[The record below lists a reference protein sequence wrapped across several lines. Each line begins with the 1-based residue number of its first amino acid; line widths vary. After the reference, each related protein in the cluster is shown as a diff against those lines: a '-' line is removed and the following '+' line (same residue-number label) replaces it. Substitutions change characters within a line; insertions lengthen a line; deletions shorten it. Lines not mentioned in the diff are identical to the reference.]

1 MIKIFTSYLIFI
13 FASWSLSARNIGE
26 TEITTDEGIEVF
38 QNEKFYLL
46 KKNVQ
51 IISDTF
57 SLSGD
62 EVKVFF
68 NKDLYD
74 ITTIY
79 ADGLELKLF
88 GDIFFIQ
95 KVILNAEA
103 NGINAIGNSM
113 EIYLIDEKIIVIG
126 LNSKLHLKNTIMLSD
141 GRIEVNNK
149 DGIFVLTGPNSSM
162 SSEGINITGENI
174 DGQFSTIDENR
185 EVIKLNVKDE
195 KISNIKTTDVD
206 MYANKVI
213 YDKKNSI
220 IELFENVKI
229 IRGNEI
235 ITGDYGI
242 LNTDTN
248 SYKVKSNN
256 SNKVKVII
264 TENNE

>member
-1 MIKIFTSYLIFI
+1 MIKIFISYLIII
-13 FASWSLSARNIGE
+13 FFSWNLLARNVGE

-62 EVKVFF
+62 KVKVIFD
-68 NKDLYD
+68 KDLYD
-74 ITTIY
+74 ITTIF
-79 ADGLELKLF
+79 ADGN
-88 GDIFFIQ
+88 
-95 KVILNAEA
+95 VILNAEA
-103 NGINAIGNSM
+103 NGISANGN
-113 EIYLIDEKIIVIG
+113 IIDIFLNDEKIIVRG
-126 LNSKLHLKNTIMLSD
+126 LNSKLYLENTLMLSD
-141 GRIEVNNK
+141 GTIEVSNK
-149 DGIFVLTGPNSSM
+149 NGFFAITGSNSSL
-162 SSEGINITGENI
+162 SSEDINITGENI
-174 DGQFSTIDENR
+174 DGQFSTTNENR
-185 EVIKLNVKDE
+185 EIIILNVRDE
-195 KISNIKTTDVD
+195 KISNIKTNDVD
-206 MYANKVI
+206 MYANKAI

-220 IELFENVKI
+220 IELFESVKV

-235 ITGDYGI
+235 ITGDYGT
-242 LNTDTN
+242 LDTDTN

>member
-1 MIKIFTSYLIFI
+1 MIKIFISYLIFI
-13 FASWSLSARNIGE
+13 FASWNLLARSAGE

-79 ADGLELKLF
+79 ADG
-88 GDIFFIQ
+88 
-95 KVILNAEA
+95 KVILNADV

-113 EIYLIDEKIIVIG
+113 EIFLIDEKIIVRG
-126 LNSKLHLKNTIMLSD
+126 LNSKLYLKNTIMLSD

-149 DGIFVLTGPNSSM
+149 DGSFVLTGPNSSM
-162 SSEGINITGENI
+162 SSEDINITGENI
-174 DGQFSTIDENR
+174 DGQFSTINENR

-195 KISNIKTTDVD
+195 KLSNIKTNDVD
-206 MYANKVI
+206 MYANKAI

-235 ITGDYGI
+235 ITGDYGT
-242 LNTDTN
+242 LDTDTN

>member
-1 MIKIFTSYLIFI
+1 MIKILISYLIFI
-13 FASWSLSARNIGE
+13 FASWSLLARGVGE

-57 SLSGD
+57 SLSAN

-79 ADGLELKLF
+79 ADG
-88 GDIFFIQ
+88 
-95 KVILNAEA
+95 KVILNADV

-113 EIYLIDEKIIVIG
+113 EIYLIDEKIIVRG
-126 LNSKLHLKNTIMLSD
+126 LNSKLHLENIIMLSD

-149 DGIFVLTGPNSSM
+149 NGIFLLAGPNSFM
-162 SSEGINITGENI
+162 SSEDINITGENI
-174 DGQFSTIDENR
+174 DGQFSTNDENR
-185 EVIKLNVKDE
+185 EIIKLNVKDE
-195 KISNIKTTDVD
+195 KISNIKTADVD
-206 MYANKVI
+206 MYANNAI
-213 YDKKNSI
+213 YNKKNSI

-235 ITGDYGI
+235 ITGDYGT
-242 LNTDTN
+242 LDTDTN

>member
-46 KKNVQ
+46 KKNVK

-62 EVKVFF
+62 KVKVIF

-74 ITTIY
+74 ITTIF
-79 ADGLELKLF
+79 ADGN
-88 GDIFFIQ
+88 
-95 KVILNAEA
+95 VILNAEA
-103 NGINAIGNSM
+103 NGISAEGNSM
-113 EIYLIDEKIIVIG
+113 EIFLNDEKIIVRG
-126 LNSKLHLKNTIMLSD
+126 LDSKLYLENTLMLSD
-141 GRIEVNNK
+141 GTIEVSNK
-149 DGIFVLTGPNSSM
+149 DGVFSITGHNSSM
-162 SSEGINITGENI
+162 TSEDINITGKNI
-174 DGQFSTIDENR
+174 DGQFSTIDDNK

-195 KISNIKTTDVD
+195 KISNIKTNDVD
-206 MYANKVI
+206 MYANKAI

-220 IELFENVKI
+220 IELFENVKV

-235 ITGDYGI
+235 ITGDYGT
-242 LNTDTN
+242 LDTDTN

>member
-1 MIKIFTSYLIFI
+1 MIKIIISYLIFI
-13 FASWSLSARNIGE
+13 FASWGLLARNVGE

-51 IISDTF
+51 ITSDEF

-62 EVKVFF
+62 KVKVFF
-68 NKDLYD
+68 NNDLYD

-79 ADGLELKLF
+79 ADG
-88 GDIFFIQ
+88 Q
-95 KVILNAEA
+95 VILNSET
-103 NGINAIGNSM
+103 NGINAKGISM
-113 EIYLIDEKIIVIG
+113 EIFVNDEKIIVQG
-126 LNSKLHLKNTIMLSD
+126 KNSELYLENTIMLSD
-141 GRIEVNNK
+141 GIIEVNNK
-149 DGIFVLTGPNSSM
+149 EGTFFINGSNSRM
-162 SSEGINITGENI
+162 SSEDIDINGENI
-174 DGQFSTIDENR
+174 KGQFSIVDEIK
-185 EVIKLNVKDE
+185 EVIKLNVEDE

-206 MYANKVI
+206 MYAMKAI

-220 IELFENVKI
+220 IELFENVKV

-235 ITGDYGI
+235 ITGDYGK
-242 LNTDTN
+242 LDTDTN

-256 SNKVKVII
+256 SNKVKVLI

>member
-1 MIKIFTSYLIFI
+1 MIKILISYLIFI
-13 FASWSLSARNIGE
+13 FASWSLLARNGGE

-57 SLSGD
+57 SLSAN

-79 ADGLELKLF
+79 ADG
-88 GDIFFIQ
+88 
-95 KVILNAEA
+95 KVILNADV
-103 NGINAIGNSM
+103 NGINALGNSM
-113 EIYLIDEKIIVIG
+113 EIFLIDKKIIVRG
-126 LNSKLHLKNTIMLSD
+126 LNSKLYLEKTIMSSN
-141 GRIEVNNK
+141 GKIEVNNK
-149 DGIFVLTGPNSSM
+149 DGIFVLTGPDSSM
-162 SSEGINITGENI
+162 SSEDINITGDNI
-174 DGQFSTIDENR
+174 DGQFSTINEKK
-185 EVIKLNVKDE
+185 EIIKLNVKDKE
-195 KISNIKTTDVD
+195 ISNIKTNDLD
-206 MYANKVI
+206 MYAKKAI

-220 IELFENVKI
+220 IELFENVKV

-235 ITGDYGI
+235 ITGDYGT
-242 LNTDTN
+242 LDTNTN
-248 SYKVKSNN
+248 SYKVKSNK
-256 SNKVKVII
+256 SNKVKIII

>member
-13 FASWSLSARNIGE
+13 FASWYLLARNVGE
-26 TEITTDEGIEVF
+26 TEITTEEGFEVF

-79 ADGLELKLF
+79 ADG
-88 GDIFFIQ
+88 Q
-95 KVILNAEA
+95 VILNADV
-103 NGINAIGNSM
+103 NRINAIGNSM
-113 EIYLIDEKIIVIG
+113 EIYLIDEKIIVRG
-126 LNSKLHLKNTIMLSD
+126 LKSKLYLENTVMLSD
-141 GRIEVNNK
+141 GTIEVSNK
-149 DGIFVLTGPNSSM
+149 EGVFTITGPNSSM
-162 SSEGINITGENI
+162 TSDNINITGENI
-174 DGQFSTIDENR
+174 DGQFSTINENR

-195 KISNIKTTDVD
+195 KISNIKTNDVD
-206 MYANKVI
+206 MYANKAV

-220 IELFENVKI
+220 IELFENVKV
-229 IRGNEI
+229 IRNNEI
-235 ITGDYGI
+235 ITGDYGT
-242 LNTDTN
+242 LDTDTN

-256 SNKVKVII
+256 SKKVKVII

>member
-79 ADGLELKLF
+79 ADG
-88 GDIFFIQ
+88 
-95 KVILNAEA
+95 KVILNADA

-113 EIYLIDEKIIVIG
+113 EIYLIDQKIIVRG
-126 LNSKLHLKNTIMLSD
+126 LNSELYLENTIMLSD

-162 SSEGINITGENI
+162 SSEDINITGENI
-174 DGQFSTIDENR
+174 DGQFSTINENR

-195 KISNIKTTDVD
+195 KISNIKTNDVD
-206 MYANKVI
+206 MYANKAI
-213 YDKKNSI
+213 YNKKNSI

-235 ITGDYGI
+235 ITGDYGT
-242 LNTDTN
+242 LDTDTN

-256 SNKVKVII
+256 SNKVKIII

>member
-13 FASWSLSARNIGE
+13 FASWSLSARNSGE

-74 ITTIY
+74 ITIIY
-79 ADGLELKLF
+79 AEG
-88 GDIFFIQ
+88 
-95 KVILNAEA
+95 KVILNADA
-103 NGINAIGNSM
+103 NGINAIGNSI
-113 EIYLIDEKIIVIG
+113 EIYLIDEKIIVRG
-126 LNSKLHLKNTIMLSD
+126 LNSELYLENTIMLSD

-162 SSEGINITGENI
+162 SLEDINITGENI

-195 KISNIKTTDVD
+195 KISNIKTNDVD
-206 MYANKVI
+206 MYANKAI
-213 YDKKNSI
+213 YNKKNSI

-235 ITGDYGI
+235 ITGDYGT
-242 LNTDTN
+242 LDTDTN

>member
-79 ADGLELKLF
+79 ADG
-88 GDIFFIQ
+88 
-95 KVILNAEA
+95 KVILNADA

-113 EIYLIDEKIIVIG
+113 EIYLIDEKIIVRG

-162 SSEGINITGENI
+162 SSEDINITGENI

-213 YDKKNSI
+213 YNKKNSI

-256 SNKVKVII
+256 SNKVKAII

>member
-1 MIKIFTSYLIFI
+1 MIKIIFSFLIIIIVYWNLFG
-13 FASWSLSARNIGE
+13 RNIGE
-26 TEITTDEGIEVF
+26 TEITTEDCIEVF

-68 NKDLYD
+68 EEDLYD
-74 ITTIY
+74 ITAIY
-79 ADGLELKLF
+79 ADG
-88 GDIFFIQ
+88 

-103 NGINAIGNSM
+103 NGINAKGNSM
-113 EIYLIDEKIIVIG
+113 EIYINDGKIIVRG
-126 LNSKLHLKNTIMLSD
+126 LDSELYLENTEMLSD
-141 GRIEVNNK
+141 VTIEVSNK
-149 DGIFVLTGPNSSM
+149 DGIFILTGSNSSI
-162 SSEGINITGENI
+162 SSEGINISGESI
-174 DGQFSTIDENR
+174 DGQFSTINKNR
-185 EVIKLNVKDE
+185 EVIKLNVKDNN
-195 KISNIKTTDVD
+195 ISNIKTNDVD
-206 MYANKVI
+206 MYANKAI
-213 YDKKNSI
+213 YNKKDSI
-220 IELFENVKI
+220 IELFENVKV

-235 ITGDYGI
+235 ITGDYGT
-242 LNTDTN
+242 LDTETN